1 MREIKFRAWD
11 KLKKS
16 MHEVGG
22 INFIEGV
29 VILWKQTGSVRS
41 TYYAEL
47 DSIELVEYTG
57 LKDKNGVEIYEGDVV
72 RYTYWNDRR
81 KGAICTG
88 QVQWNVEE
96 ASFEVEWITGSP
108 YNASDMLDYANKH
121 EVIGNIYENP
131 ELVEK

>member
-16 MHEVGG
+16 MHDVGG
-22 INFIEGV
+22 INFIEGI

-57 LKDKNGVEIYEGDVV
+57 RKDKNAVEIYEGDVV
-72 RYTYWNDRR
+72 FIEEYDGPGETYVVNYKDAEWRLVN
-81 KGAICTG
+81 GP
-88 QVQWNVEE
+88 NVFDEDSLHLFSSEE
-96 ASFEVEWITGSP
+96 LEI
-108 YNASDMLDYANKH
+108 K
-121 EVIGNIYENP
+121 GNIYENKDLM
-131 ELVEK
+131 EDGQG

>member
-16 MHEVGG
+16 MHDVGG
-22 INFIEGV
+22 INFIEGI

-57 LKDKNGVEIYEGDVV
+57 RKDKNAVEIYEGDVV
-72 RYTYWNDRR
+72 FIEEYDGPGETYVVNYKDAEWRLVNGPKVFDEDSLHLFSS
-81 KGAICTG
+81 
-88 QVQWNVEE
+88 EE
-96 ASFEVEWITGSP
+96 LEI
-108 YNASDMLDYANKH
+108 K
-121 EVIGNIYENP
+121 GNIYENKDLM
-131 ELVEK
+131 EDGQG